1 MPPDG
6 AWLHSK
12 CSQPQNLNWPTGQHR
27 LPHFSAQANA
37 YALDSGYTNAQDI
50 IAPRLPPPTMDP
62 SRLLNRLIPMPPQR
76 AESVSE
82 SEFDIEDEGESER
95 SCDRQ
100 PAKDGGWEH
109 HPDTIG
115 MGTPT
120 FFPTKTKKN
129 MSDNTGVPVPVEIK
143 AIMVLKRK
151 AAMTET
157 CKILYRRNYFA
168 VQASYYLNPL
178 PDSSPDE
185 TLYLYRNGHEPEPIQ
200 NLYMCMRGVVE
211 AEEGPGI
218 DIVVFNAKRKPLH
231 QGKDPPPI
239 EPQRMKPHKE
249 STKFFAK
256 STGDRQDN
264 INVPMNHTFPRN
276 QFRAATQNNDARRS
290 DQQFY
295 HILLELKAEVIIAG
309 VPEFFTVA
317 SRMSEPPVVRGR
329 CPLSFNKK
337 DRHIRNPDRK
347 GRKPPR
353 DRGGNGSN
361 GDTTTRSQKDRH
373 AKGASRGSGN
383 MTGRRSSSSWGST
396 RASSTS
402 HLPSLTHRTESRNT
416 DTSPV
421 SPQSTSR
428 SNGIVNSETLPC
440 LDRKLFEHQDIIEF
454 PAQML
459 PFVFTASNMS

>member
-12 CSQPQNLNWPTGQHR
+12 HSQPQNLNWPMGQHR
-27 LPHFSAQANA
+27 IPHYSSQANA

-50 IAPRLPPPTMDP
+50 LAPRLPPPTMDP
-62 SRLLNRLIPMPPQR
+62 SRLLHRLIPMPPQQ

-82 SEFDIEDEGESER
+82 SEFDTEDEGESER

-100 PAKDGGWEH
+100 PTQNGGWEN

-120 FFPTKTKKN
+120 FSPTKTKET
-129 MSDNTGVPVPVEIK
+129 MCDDAGVPVPVVIN
-143 AIMVLKRK
+143 ATMVLKRK
-151 AAMTET
+151 VPLTENE
-157 CKILYRRNYFA
+157 KILYRRNYFA
-168 VQASYYLNPL
+168 VQASYCLKPL

-185 TLYLYRNGHEPEPIQ
+185 TLYLYRDGHEPEPIQ
-200 NLYMCMRGVVE
+200 NLHMCMRGVVE

-239 EPQRMKPHKE
+239 EPQRMKPLRE

-264 INVPMNHTFPRN
+264 KNVPMNHTFHRN
-276 QFRAATQNNDARRS
+276 QFRAATQNNGARRS
-290 DQQFY
+290 DQQVY
-295 HILLELKAEVIIAG
+295 HILLELKAEVIITG
-309 VPEFFTVA
+309 VPELFTVA
-317 SRMSEPPVVRGR
+317 SRMSEPLVVRGR

-337 DRHIRNPDRK
+337 DHHTRNPDCK
-347 GRKPPR
+347 GRKRPR
-353 DRGGNGSN
+353 DRGRNGSN
-361 GDTTTRSQKDRH
+361 GDPTTRSQKDRH
-373 AKGASRGSGN
+373 AKRARSGSGN
-383 MTGRRSSSSWGST
+383 ITGSRSSSCWGST

-402 HLPSLTHRTESRNT
+402 HLPGLTYGTGSRSI

-421 SPQSTSR
+421 SPQSISR

-440 LDRKLFEHQDIIEF
+440 LDRKSFEHQDTIED

-459 PFVFTASNMS
+459 SFSL

>member
-1 MPPDG
+1 MRLDG

-12 CSQPQNLNWPTGQHR
+12 YSQPQNLNWPTGQHR
-27 LPHFSAQANA
+27 VPQFFPQANA

-50 IAPRLPPPTMDP
+50 LAPRLPPPTMDP
-62 SRLLNRLIPMPPQR
+62 SRLLHRLIPMPPQR

-82 SEFDIEDEGESER
+82 SDFDIEDEDESER
-95 SCDRQ
+95 SSDRQ
-100 PAKDGGWEH
+100 PSNEGGWEH

-120 FFPTKTKKN
+120 FSPTKTKRN
-129 MSDNTGVPVPVEIK
+129 MCDDAGVQVPVVIN
-143 AIMVLKRK
+143 ANMVLQRK
-151 AAMTET
+151 APMTENSI
-157 CKILYRRNYFA
+157 ILYRRNYLT
-168 VQASYYLNPL
+168 VQASYCLKPL

-185 TLYLYRNGHEPEPIQ
+185 TLYLYRDGHEPEPIQ

-211 AEEGPGI
+211 AEDGPGI

-239 EPQRMKPHKE
+239 EPQRMKPLRD
-249 STKFFAK
+249 STKFYAK

-264 INVPMNHTFPRN
+264 RNVPMNHTFKRN
-276 QFRAATQNNDARRS
+276 QFRAATQNNGARRS

-309 VPEFFTVA
+309 VPELFTVA
-317 SRMSEPPVVRGR
+317 SRMSEPLVVRGR

-337 DRHIRNPDRK
+337 DRYTRIPDRK
-347 GRKPPR
+347 GKKHPR

-361 GDTTTRSQKDRH
+361 RDPNTRIQKNRH
-373 AKGASRGSGN
+373 AKGASSGSGN
-383 MTGRRSSSSWGST
+383 MTGSRRSSSWGST

-402 HLPSLTHRTESRNT
+402 HLPRLTHGTGSRSTYTN
-416 DTSPV
+416 SV

-440 LDRKLFEHQDIIEF
+440 LDRKLFEHQDFDGSSGADAAF
-454 PAQML
+454 PLQQ
-459 PFVFTASNMS
+459 